1 MPLGP
6 IVIPGC
12 RPFLPKDITMH
23 NDTNASADSSAS
35 AHLRLIQCVH
45 QGSTRAALVENE
57 HRVRLTDADTYSLA
71 RRALESG
78 KPLAAV
84 VQDSLTGETLDYG
97 ELVEQGQL
105 LPPLTHPDPAHC
117 LVTGTGLTH
126 LGSADTRSAMH
137 AASNSD
143 EAEMTD
149 SMRMFKLGV
158 EGGKPGEGKIGAQPE
173 WFYKGD
179 GDCVVAPEAPLPWP
193 SFAEDAGE
201 EPELAGL
208 YINDDQGR
216 PHRLGFAIG
225 NEFSDHITERYN
237 YLWLAHSKLRAC
249 SFGPELL
256 IGELPA
262 HLEGTSRIT
271 RQGET
276 LWEKPFLTG
285 EANMAHSL
293 ANLEH
298 HHFKYAGFRRPGDV
312 HVHFFGTATL
322 SFADG
327 IKVNPGERYEI
338 DLPAFGRPLRNP
350 LATPDADEGAVTVI
364 TL

>member
-1 MPLGP
+1 M
-6 IVIPGC
+6 
-12 RPFLPKDITMH
+12 
-23 NDTNASADSSAS
+23 
-35 AHLRLIQCVH
+35 RLIQCEYQH
-45 QGSTRAALVENE
+45 QVRAALVENE
-57 HRVRLTDADTYSLA
+57 QQVRLLDADTYTLA
-71 RRALESG
+71 RRAI
-78 KPLAAV
+78 AAGRSLNEV
-84 VQDSLTGETLDYG
+84 VEAALTETRLDYQQ
-97 ELVEQGQL
+97 LVDERRL

-137 AASNSD
+137 AKAQVS
-143 EAEMTD
+143 EAELTD
-149 SMRMFKLGV
+149 SMRMFRLGV
-158 EGGKPGEGKIGAQPE
+158 EGGKPQDGKPGAQPE

-179 GDCVVAPEAPLPWP
+179 GDCIVAPEAELPVP
-193 SFAEDAGE
+193 AFAEDAGE

-208 YINDDQGR
+208 YVIGDDGTPWR
-216 PHRLGFAIG
+216 VGHAIG
-225 NEFSDHITERYN
+225 NEFSDHVTERFN

-256 IGELPA
+256 VGELPD
-262 HLEGTSRIT
+262 HLEGTSRIV
-271 RQGET
+271 RDGAT

-327 IKVNPGERYEI
+327 IRTRDGDRFEI

-350 LATPDADEGAVTVI
+350 LRFEPATPASVAI
-364 TL
+364 PSL

>member
-1 MPLGP
+1 M
-6 IVIPGC
+6 
-12 RPFLPKDITMH
+12 
-23 NDTNASADSSAS
+23 
-35 AHLRLIQCVH
+35 RLIQYLDQNHV
-45 QGSTRAALVENE
+45 QAALVEDAQT
-57 HRVRLTDADTYSLA
+57 VRPIMIEGGTYALAKAAIAAGESLEQAIKSRLGDTLVDYQ
-71 RRALESG
+71 ALID
-78 KPLAAV
+78 K
-84 VQDSLTGETLDYG
+84 QR
-97 ELVEQGQL
+97 L

-137 AASNSD
+137 AKTQV
-143 EAEMTD
+143 AEEELTD

-158 EGGKPGEGKIGAQPE
+158 EGGKPSDNGAGSQPE

-179 GDCVVAPEAPLPWP
+179 GDCIVAPEAEMP
-193 SFAEDAGE
+193 SPGFAQDAGE

-208 YINDDQGR
+208 YIVADDGTPWR
-216 PHRLGFAIG
+216 IGYTVG
-225 NEFSDHITERYN
+225 NEFSDHVTERFN

-249 SFGPELL
+249 SIGPELL

-262 HLEGTSRIT
+262 HLEGTSRIV
-271 RQGET
+271 RDGQT

-293 ANLEH
+293 ANLEY

-322 SFADG
+322 SFADQIQTRDG
-327 IKVNPGERYEI
+327 DRFEI
-338 DLPAFGRPLRNP
+338 TLNDFGRPLRNT
-350 LATPDADEGAVTVI
+350 LRMLSTHDHEKTTVNA
-364 TL
+364 L

>member
-1 MPLGP
+1 M
-6 IVIPGC
+6 
-12 RPFLPKDITMH
+12 
-23 NDTNASADSSAS
+23 
-35 AHLRLIQCVH
+35 RLIQCDY
-45 QGSTRAALVENE
+45 QGQTRAALVESE
-57 HRVRLTDADTYSLA
+57 RSVRLLDTDTYSLA
-71 RRALESG
+71 RRAI
-78 KPLAAV
+78 AAGN
-84 VQDSLTGETLDYG
+84 SLGETIESALTDTRLDYRQLID
-97 ELVEQGQL
+97 ERRL

-137 AASNSD
+137 ASVSAD
-143 EAEMTD
+143 DAELTD

-158 EGGKPGEGKIGAQPE
+158 EGGKPAAGSVGAQPE

-179 GDCVVAPEAPLPWP
+179 GDCVVAPETAIPVPA
-193 SFAEDAGE
+193 FAEDAGE
-201 EPELAGL
+201 EPELAAL
-208 YINDDQGR
+208 YVIADDGR
-216 PHRLGFAIG
+216 PWRVGHAIG
-225 NEFSDHITERYN
+225 NEFSDHVTERYN

-262 HLEGTSRIT
+262 HLEGTSRIV
-271 RQGET
+271 RDGKA

-293 ANLEH
+293 ANLEY
-298 HHFKYAGFRRPGDV
+298 HHFKYPGFRRPGDV

-327 IKVNPGERYEI
+327 IRTQEGDRFEI
-338 DLPAFGRPLRNP
+338 ELPAFGRPLRNP
-350 LATPDADEGAVTVI
+350 LRFEADTPTDVTVHS
-364 TL
+364 L

>member
-1 MPLGP
+1 M
-6 IVIPGC
+6 
-12 RPFLPKDITMH
+12 
-23 NDTNASADSSAS
+23 
-35 AHLRLIQCVH
+35 RLIQCDY
-45 QGSTRAALVENE
+45 QGQVRAALVENE
-57 HRVRLTDADTYSLA
+57 QQVRLLDGDTYTVA
-71 RRALESG
+71 RRAINAG
-78 KPLAAV
+78 QPLSEAVTAAMT
-84 VQDSLTGETLDYG
+84 DTLLDYQ
-97 ELVEQGQL
+97 ELVEGKRL

-137 AASNSD
+137 AKAQA
-143 EAEMTD
+143 AEEDLTD

-158 EGGKPGEGKIGAQPE
+158 EGGKPNAGEIGAQPE

-179 GDCVVAPEAPLPWP
+179 GQCVVAPEADMP
-193 SFAEDAGE
+193 SPAFAQDAGE

-208 YINDDQGR
+208 YVIGDDGQPWRIGYA
-216 PHRLGFAIG
+216 LG
-225 NEFSDHITERYN
+225 NEFSDHVTERFN

-256 IGELPA
+256 IGDLPH
-262 HLEGTSRIT
+262 HLEGTSRIK
-271 RQGET
+271 RSGET

-293 ANLEH
+293 ANLEY
-298 HHFKYAGFRRPGDV
+298 HHFKYSGFRRPGDV

-322 SFADG
+322 SFADSINVREG
-327 IKVNPGERYEI
+327 DCFEI
-338 DLPAFGRPLRNP
+338 HIREFGRALRNP
-350 LATPDADEGAVTVI
+350 LRMETDASTITVN

>member
-1 MPLGP
+1 M
-6 IVIPGC
+6 
-12 RPFLPKDITMH
+12 
-23 NDTNASADSSAS
+23 
-35 AHLRLIQCVH
+35 RLIQYLDQDQLRV
-45 QGSTRAALVENE
+45 ALVENNDS
-57 HRVRLTDADTYSLA
+57 VRPLIVDGGTYALA
-71 RRALESG
+71 RIAIDSG
-78 KPLAAV
+78 QPLTRV
-84 VQDSLTGETLDYG
+84 VEARLGETLVDYQA
-97 ELVEQGQL
+97 LVDERRL

-137 AASNSD
+137 AKTQVS
-143 EAEMTD
+143 EEELTD

-158 EGGKPGEGKIGAQPE
+158 TGGKPAPGESGAQPE

-179 GDCVVAPEAPLPWP
+179 GDCIVAPEAALPSP
-193 SFAEDAGE
+193 AFAEDAGE

-208 YINDDQGR
+208 YLVGADGTPWR
-216 PHRLGFAIG
+216 VGYALG
-225 NEFSDHITERYN
+225 NEFSDHVTERFN

-249 SFGPELL
+249 SVGPELL
-256 IGELPA
+256 VGELPT
-262 HLEGTSRIT
+262 HLEGVSRIV
-271 RQGET
+271 RDGET

-298 HHFKYAGFRRPGDV
+298 HHFKYSNFRRPGDV

-327 IKVNPGERYEI
+327 IKTRDGDRFEVE
-338 DLPAFGRPLRNP
+338 LPAFGRPLRNP
-350 LATPDADEGAVTVI
+350 LRVEEESTNTHIAA
-364 TL
+364 L